1 MLLDERLPPDVR
13 AVAAVEAGKQAAPGS
28 ERALVAALRSGPP
41 LVVRRAAES
50 LGRIGGPEALPALRA
65 LRSSEEEPAVAR
77 AVSFARSLIS
87 YRFGLG
93 SDLLKTPGAGEIL
106 TLDDPEPIQIQA
118 TPVGAD
124 AVERIAPRY
133 RLEVP
138 GVALSPRGALQL
150 RCDPN
155 EFLLVPHEGIAALGE
170 RNAVVGVVLKRA
182 QSLEY
187 FALHLYLLSHPR
199 EEGTLSL
206 FGVRPDGTLTHFGEM
221 HLGRAGACVLDEYA
235 EYALRTADRYRRA
248 YRYRDTSRHADQGAG

>member
-28 ERALVAALRSGPP
+28 ERALVAALRAGPP

-50 LGRIGGPEALPALRA
+50 LDESADLRRCRRCASCDRTMRNRRSRGRCRSPAFDL
-65 LRSSEEEPAVAR
+65 
-77 AVSFARSLIS
+77 

-118 TPVGAD
+118 TPIGAD

-138 GVALSPRGALQL
+138 GVPLSPRGALQL
-150 RCDPN
+150 RCGPN
-155 EFLLVPHEGIAALGE
+155 EFLIVPHEGIAALGE

-221 HLGRAGACVLDEYA
+221 RLGAQEHAFRMN
-235 EYALRTADRYRRA
+235 ALNTPTDRRSIS
-248 YRYRDTSRHADQGAG
+248 TGVSRPPHIASC